1 MASKITSMTQT
12 TLPSSWY
19 VLHTRP
25 KFEKSICQE
34 IEYLNVENIF
44 YESYLPVKVVTRRW
58 SDRIKKIEEPLF
70 YSYVFVKTDLR
81 HKVNLLQIPGVMR
94 FVSTDGKPAT
104 ISSEEI
110 ERIRLIEKQ
119 SSDIQN
125 EPYYS
130 AGDQVMVKQGA
141 FAGMQ
146 GILIKRLNN
155 RPRFLIR
162 LPLLQQAIS
171 VDISVDDLMKIN

>member
-1 MASKITSMTQT
+1 MTQT
-12 TLPSSWY
+12 TPYSNWY
-19 VLHTRP
+19 VLYTRP

-34 IEYLNVENIF
+34 IEILNTENIF
-44 YESYLPVKVVTRRW
+44 YESYVPVKVVTRRW

-70 YSYVFVKTDLR
+70 YSYVFVKTDMR

-110 ERIRLIEKQ
+110 DRIRMIEKQ
-119 SSDIQN
+119 CGDIQN

-130 AGDQVMVKQGA
+130 TGDRVMVKQGP

-146 GILIKRLNN
+146 GILLKKLNN

-171 VDISVDDLMKIN
+171 VDISVDDLMKVN

>member
-1 MASKITSMTQT
+1 MTQT
-12 TLPSSWY
+12 TPFSNWY

-34 IEYLNVENIF
+34 IEYLNEEKVF

-70 YSYVFVKTDLR
+70 FSYVFVKTDIR

-110 ERIRLIEKQ
+110 ERIRLIERQ
-119 SSDIQN
+119 YSDIQN
-125 EPYYS
+125 EPYFS
-130 AGDQVMVKQGA
+130 TGDRVMVKQGP

-146 GILIKRLNN
+146 GVLLKKLNS

-171 VDISVDDLMKIN
+171 VDISVDDLMKI

>member
-1 MASKITSMTQT
+1 MKETIPFSN
-12 TLPSSWY
+12 WH
-19 VLHTRP
+19 VLYTRP
-25 KFEKSICQE
+25 KFEKSICEE
-34 IEYLNVENIF
+34 IELLNTDNIF

-119 SSDIQN
+119 SSDIRN

-130 AGDQVMVKQGA
+130 AGDQVVVKQGA
-141 FAGMQ
+141 FAGMK
-146 GILIKRLNN
+146 GILIKKLNN

-171 VDISVDDLMKIN
+171 VEISVDDLMKVN